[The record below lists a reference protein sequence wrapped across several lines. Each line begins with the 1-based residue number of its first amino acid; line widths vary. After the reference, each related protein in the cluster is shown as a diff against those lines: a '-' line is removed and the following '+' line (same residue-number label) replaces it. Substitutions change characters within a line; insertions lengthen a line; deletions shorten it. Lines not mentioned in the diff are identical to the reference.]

1 MKLVLRILIGV
12 GVVFLLLVLGAF
24 FFVDSLAVQ
33 AVERGGSYALGV
45 PTELDSADI
54 GLFSGEFG
62 LAGLSVANP
71 PGYEQ
76 PDFLTLREAR
86 LEVATGSVLSDRVSV
101 PLLELSGIALDLE
114 KNAQGTN
121 YGAILD
127 NLGRFESQGP
137 APAEEEAAGGGKSFV
152 LERLVV
158 RDVTVRVDLLPMGG
172 EATEVTLSIP
182 EIVLANIGQELS
194 LAEIC
199 ALVVK
204 TILSASLEAGAGV
217 LPADFLKDLGGR
229 LKGLEALP
237 DSVAEQVGG
246 ALDQAAQE
254 LGGEAGKTL
263 QGASEKLEGLFKKKD

>member
-12 GVVFLLLVLGAF
+12 GVVFLLLALGAVF
-24 FFVDSLAVQ
+24 LIDSLAVQ

-45 PTELDSADI
+45 PTGLDSADI
-54 GLFSGEFG
+54 GLFSGEFS

-71 PGYEQ
+71 PGYER
-76 PDFLTLREAR
+76 PEFLTLREAR
-86 LEVATGSVLSDRVSV
+86 LEVATGSVLSERIRV

-127 NLGRFESQGP
+127 NLGRFESGN
-137 APAEEEAAGGGKSFV
+137 ATPAEEEAAGGGKSFV

-158 RDVTVRVDLLPMGG
+158 RDVTARIDLLPMGG
-172 EATEVTLSIP
+172 EATEITLSIP
-182 EIVLANIGQELS
+182 EIVLENFGQELS

-199 ALVVK
+199 SLVVK
-204 TILSASLEAGAGV
+204 TILSASLKAGAGV
-217 LPADFLKDLGGR
+217 LPADFLEDLGGR

-237 DSVAEQVGG
+237 GKVVQQVGG
-246 ALDQAAQE
+246 AIDQATRE
-254 LGGEAGKTL
+254 LSGEAGKAL
-263 QGASEKLEGLFKKKD
+263 QGAGEKLKGLLEKKD